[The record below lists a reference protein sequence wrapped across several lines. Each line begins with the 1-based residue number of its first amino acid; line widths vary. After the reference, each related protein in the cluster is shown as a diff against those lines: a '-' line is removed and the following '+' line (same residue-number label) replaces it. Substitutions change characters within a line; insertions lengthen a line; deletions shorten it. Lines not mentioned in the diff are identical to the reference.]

1 MSAKSLIR
9 YRTQVGGQ
17 EDILSPGGQPPWP
30 APSEQ
35 SKQEKKSSL
44 DNSESSSNNRL
55 EEDSFDE
62 GIDDILAQVNIYSLN
77 FHSSQVTRTQIM

>member
-17 EDILSPGGQPPWP
+17 EDILSPGAGGPAQPPWP
-30 APSEQ
+30 QASSDQ

-62 GIDDILAQVNIYSLN
+62 GIDDILAQV
-77 FHSSQVTRTQIM
+77 HMTK